1 LKAIWNN
8 LLKITAFRR
17 AILAHLNA
25 DFFHEF
31 KHSIPLGNDYWAY
44 LWENDAYDSFSEIF
58 IQQEYSDL
66 IPDESILNILD
77 IGANYGYFSLWL
89 QSKRPKDKIHSTL
102 IEPSHRCSRTLKK
115 LVELPRLQNRFQY
128 LQRAVG
134 DPEETHIKFFD
145 RPFMAGSIFGSDH
158 NDAFYHAN
166 TLKLAEVFSS
176 DRDSY
181 DLIKCDI
188 EGGEWELIE
197 NYPTLLKQSKFV
209 VMEWHSWH
217 SGGGGFLQIEKKL
230 TEVGFQIIK
239 SNPPNKAI
247 GRDGEV
253 GLFLAKN
260 LNFQN

>member
-1 LKAIWNN
+1 MISF
-8 LLKITAFRR
+8 LLK
-17 AILAHLNA
+17 
-25 DFFHEF
+25 F
-31 KHSIPLGNDYWAY
+31 KFIRNRVKFNFLHNYFNELQLTIPVGSDYWAY
-44 LWENDAYDSFSEIF
+44 LCENDAYDSFSEIF

-66 IPDESILNILD
+66 IPDESILNVLD

-102 IEPSHRCSRTLKK
+102 IEPSLRCSRSLNK

-145 RPFMAGSIFGSDH
+145 RPFMAGSIFGSAL
-158 NDAFYHAN
+158 NDAFYDAN
-166 TLKLAEVFSS
+166 TLKLAELFSS

-197 NYPTLLKQSKFV
+197 NYPTLLKKSKFV

-217 SGGGGFLQIEKKL
+217 SGGGGFSQIEKKL

-239 SNPPNKAI
+239 SSPPNKAI

-253 GLFLAKN
+253 GLFLAQN